1 MAENSYEIYQIKH
14 NDETRKF
21 RFEGLKYLKDIGES
35 VKREN
40 YDLVYHAPLDTN
52 DTPDSVYDKFNFERP
67 ADFRCRSLSV
77 SDVILFHKDGKDTAY
92 YVDSFGF
99 TEVPEFLQ
107 IQIMQNTITM
117 ASDKITVNQHIG
129 TWYPIDMQ
137 EIDGRTYFL
146 LEHET
151 YGSDVAGVIVD
162 EKGVLY
168 AQEIFDGFTPEV
180 IEQIQLAAAPVEVMP
195 DPSVSVDDMVAYGY
209 SYMGMLPLKADAAEG
224 QYAAGNMLIY
234 ALHPDGTESVI
245 GNEKQFQR
253 HKQNGG
259 LFAVD
264 KEDWMKYLENGE
276 FLRTTEIST
285 EQNYNMIDGRRNNIE
300 PQKKEKPSKEKESL
314 LGRLKEKQEF
324 LLVSRKKDAQEKSS
338 ERDIT

>member
-1 MAENSYEIYQIKH
+1 MY
-14 NDETRKF
+14 
-21 RFEGLKYLKDIGES
+21 
-35 VKREN
+35 V
-40 YDLVYHAPLDTN
+40 
-52 DTPDSVYDKFNFERP
+52 
-67 ADFRCRSLSV
+67 RSLRQRYL
-77 SDVILFHKDGKDTAY
+77 DKDTAY

-107 IQIMQNTITM
+107 TQILRNVITM

-151 YGSDVAGVIVD
+151 YGSDAAGVIVD

-195 DPSVSVDDMVAYGY
+195 DPSVSVDDMVEYGY
-209 SYMGMLPLKADAAEG
+209 SYMGMVPLKADAAEG
-224 QYAAGNMLIY
+224 LHMEGNMLLY

-264 KEDWMKYLENGE
+264 KQDWMKYLENGE
-276 FLRTTEIST
+276 YLRTAEMST
-285 EQNYNMIDGRRNNIE
+285 EQNFNMIDGRRNNME
-300 PQKKEKPSKEKESL
+300 QPKKVNKTKEKESL
-314 LGRLKEKQEF
+314 LGRLKEKQEL